1 MALSLVGYRPWTG
14 VLRTAWLSP
23 WPIARTALRMLFRR
37 KLFWIL
43 YLVALLNFV
52 VFASCIYLL
61 SQIDLEELTR
71 GQRMDR
77 AQFSFIR
84 IPNLQ
89 ELVNELRLRLHLA
102 GTGATYRNFFWLQGY
117 IVMAV
122 LSMAGAVLIGNDYQ
136 HGTLPF
142 YLSKP
147 LGRWHYLLGKCLA
160 VGFLI
165 NLMTT
170 VPALLI
176 YAECGLLNAWPTRL
190 EEGDCIDAQ
199 RLLLGIL
206 GYGGILTVC
215 LSLLVVALASWLR
228 KTVPLIMVWLGILFF
243 ARLVANA
250 MVDWLGYDVHW
261 RLLDLW
267 NNMYVVG
274 SECLGTAAQ
283 LTENRRVWSN
293 QPQPEVWQAATVLG
307 TMCIL
312 CLTYLNHRIR
322 AVEIVR

>member
-1 MALSLVGYRPWTG
+1 MSLSLIGYREWTG
-14 VLRTAWLSP
+14 SLRGAWLSP

-43 YLVALLNFV
+43 YIVALLNFL
-52 VFASCIYLL
+52 VFTSCIYVL
-61 SQIDLEELTR
+61 SQIDIEELAR
-71 GQRMDR
+71 GERMER
-77 AQFSFIR
+77 ARMSAFL

-89 ELVNELRLRLHLA
+89 EFVDTLRLRLHLA

-122 LSMAGAVLIGNDYQ
+122 LSMAGAILIGNDYQ
-136 HGTLPF
+136 HGSLPF

-147 LGRWHYLLGKCLA
+147 LGRWHYLAGKCLA
-160 VGFLI
+160 VAFLI

-170 VPALLI
+170 IPALVI

-190 EEGDCIDAQ
+190 EEGDCIDAK

-206 GYGGILTVC
+206 GYGAILSVC

-228 KTVPLIMVWLGILFF
+228 KTVPLIMVWVGILFF
-243 ARLVANA
+243 ARLVAAA
-250 MVDWLGYDVHW
+250 MVNWLGYHENW
-261 RLLDLW
+261 RLIDLW

-274 SECLGTAAQ
+274 CWCLDVSAK
-283 LTENRRVWSN
+283 LTENRRVWTN
-293 QPQPEVWQAATVLG
+293 VDQPDVWKSAAVLG
-307 TMCIL
+307 AMCIL
-312 CLTYLNHRIR
+312 CLIYLNRRIR
-322 AVEIVR
+322 AVEIIR